1 MKQNL
6 KNLNRKYKFIILVF
20 LVLVSS
26 SASEAAGIL
35 AICSTSVNKIENC
48 PNNRL
53 FFPTYRSTSG
63 ITEFK
68 YRIDQGAIGAIS
80 SEEAVTI
87 TDSILSQWSDESSLD
102 FVKTGTGFLDT
113 NVNANNFSPYL
124 EPSNPLGYSPVIWDE
139 DGSIIEELYGVRGK
153 QQILGFAGATCFHS
167 SGIGVSCKGV
177 SGNVN
182 RIIESQT
189 VLNGFLFTGSN
200 KASIIKEFKLVLLHE
215 FAHMFG
221 IDHSQGGDV
230 EAFNVRS
237 GNYNN
242 IPVMFP
248 FAINPL
254 EELQQ
259 DDIAAVRLAYP
270 LGDENT
276 KFGTIKG
283 QLLKSGSLLK
293 GANIIAYK
301 VDENN
306 PRKLAV
312 ASASNSDGKGN
323 FVMPGLIPGEYIVM
337 AEPINSS
344 FKSGGGSSIGLHDPI
359 SAGAMNSGFYNGD
372 GEAIINSTNLSTGL
386 AQAKRININAGQTV
400 TINFETSVLGEDVSF
415 LAKGRAFNGVPV
427 PTRPFKPRAVRA
439 RLINQFRGDRRSLSF
454 ETDYPSLIEF
464 RPSSINF
471 RKRFRVIRIRLASFF
486 EFLNEFPELLD
497 NGFISIPVTIRDS
510 STGYEDTVNLFI
522 E

>member
-1 MKQNL
+1 MKQE
-6 KNLNRKYKFIILVF
+6 LNQLNKKFKSFFIIFCLATNC
-20 LVLVSS
+20 L
-26 SASEAAGIL
+26 ASDAAGIL
-35 AICSTSVNKIENC
+35 GLCSVNVNKIEKC
-48 PNNRL
+48 PSNRL
-53 FFPTYRSTSG
+53 FFPSYRTING
-63 ITEFK
+63 VTEFK
-68 YRIDQGAIGAIS
+68 YRIDQGAIGDIS
-80 SEEAVTI
+80 SEEAVSI
-87 TDSILSQWSDESSLD
+87 TDAILNKWSKESSLS
-102 FVKTGTGFLDT
+102 FIKTGSGFIGT
-113 NVNANNFSPYL
+113 NVNSSNYGPFL
-124 EPSNPLGYSPVIWDE
+124 EPSSPLGYSPVIWDE
-139 DGSIIEELYGVRGK
+139 DGSIIEDLFGTNAK
-153 QQILGFAGATCFHS
+153 DQILGFAGATCFHS

-177 SGNVN
+177 SGTVN
-182 RIIESQT
+182 RIVESQT
-189 VLNGFLFTGSN
+189 VLNGFLFTGAN

-221 IDHSQGGDV
+221 IDHTQGGDV
-230 EAFNVRS
+230 EAFNIRS
-237 GNYNN
+237 GDYTN

-270 LGDENT
+270 VGDEEI

-283 QLLKSGSLLK
+283 QLLNRGSLLK
-293 GANIIAYK
+293 GANIVAYK
-301 VDENN
+301 ADANN

-323 FVMPGLIPGEYIVM
+323 FVIPGLIPGAYIVM
-337 AEPINSS
+337 AEPLNAS
-344 FKSGGGSSIGLHDPI
+344 FKGGSSIGLHEPI
-359 SAGAMNSGFYNGD
+359 NAGAMNSGFYNGD
-372 GEAIINSTNLSTGL
+372 GEAIINSTKLTTGL

-510 STGYEDTVNLFI
+510 STGYEDTVNLFL